1 MELDSRK
8 KQILAAI
15 VDNYIKTAEPVGSVT
30 IAKNYGMSLS
40 SATIRNEMADLENM
54 GYLDKPHTSAGRIPS
69 RLGYRLYVEHLMN
82 KYNLSKEEMEGL
94 KRVMQGK
101 IKGFDDIV
109 FHASDALSTI
119 TNYITV
125 ATACEQRGDR
135 IESFEIVPIGYAKA
149 LLVVTID
156 DGKVK
161 SAGLNIGNMSPEYIA
176 LISRVLSAKFEGRS
190 PFDLEKRERK
200 EIQGLLN
207 DVPGLYTEIF
217 DNLYDW
223 LRPRKKVHLG
233 GMVNIFNHP
242 EYRDFENAKKLLG
255 FVEKGENVSSIM
267 NDSSAEIKITIG
279 EENTHEELKNC
290 SVVIAHYNFVGK
302 INGDIGIIG
311 PCRMDYSKVVS
322 SLSAATTAL
331 CEAFGKLL

>member
-30 IAKNYGMSLS
+30 IAKNYGIHLS
-40 SATIRNEMADLENM
+40 SATIRNEMADLESM

-69 RLGYRLYVEHLMN
+69 SLGYRLYVEHLMN
-82 KYNLSKEEMEGL
+82 KYSLTKEETQIL
-94 KRVMQGK
+94 KKVMQDK
-101 IKGFDDIV
+101 INGFDDIV
-109 FHASDALSTI
+109 FHASDALSAM

-125 ATACEQRGDR
+125 ATACEQRGDK
-135 IESFEIVPIGYAKA
+135 IESFEIIPIGYSKA

-161 SAGLNIGNMSPEYIA
+161 SAGLNTENMSPEYIA

-190 PFDLEKRERK
+190 PFDLEERERR
-200 EIQGLLN
+200 ELQSLLN
-207 DVPGLYTEIF
+207 DVPGLYREIL

-242 EYRDFENAKKLLG
+242 EYRDFEKAKKLLG
-255 FVEKGENVSSIM
+255 FVEKGENVNSIM
-267 NDSSAEIKITIG
+267 SDDGAKIKITIG
-279 EENTHEELKNC
+279 DENVHEELKNC
-290 SVVIAHYNFVGK
+290 SVVIAHYNLGGK
-302 INGDIGIIG
+302 IEGDIGIIG
-311 PCRMDYSKVVS
+311 PCRMYYSKVVS
-322 SLSAATTAL
+322 SLSAATNAL